1 MSGVPITTKT
11 AQRYLV
17 GRTNEGV
24 DVERVE
30 GVPGSEPV
38 HSVRYLRL
46 SDGSRIALG
55 VEWLVQVSSSGT
67 CVKSVLR
74 TVATMARYSPRRQ
87 RPLPEPRTTTMTHAH
102 TKTPGGTYR
111 GVAIHA
117 TTTVLSE
124 RLVGAQGDG
133 IDWPQHLADSLAV
146 VYPGAS
152 VTVEIRL
159 DLAIRVLCPDD
170 VLASQIEE
178 EYPGVHQDIWQAL
191 CADKEPKR

>member
-17 GRTNEGV
+17 GRTIEGV

-67 CVKSVLR
+67 C
-74 TVATMARYSPRRQ
+74 
-87 RPLPEPRTTTMTHAH
+87 
-102 TKTPGGTYR
+102 
-111 GVAIHA
+111 
-117 TTTVLSE
+117 
-124 RLVGAQGDG
+124 
-133 IDWPQHLADSLAV
+133 
-146 VYPGAS
+146 
-152 VTVEIRL
+152 
-159 DLAIRVLCPDD
+159 
-170 VLASQIEE
+170 
-178 EYPGVHQDIWQAL
+178 
-191 CADKEPKR
+191 